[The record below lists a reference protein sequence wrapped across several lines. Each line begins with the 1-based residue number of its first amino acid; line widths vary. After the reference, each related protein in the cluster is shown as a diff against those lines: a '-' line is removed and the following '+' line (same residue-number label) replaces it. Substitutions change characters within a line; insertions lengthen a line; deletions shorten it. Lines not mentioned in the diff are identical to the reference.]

1 MDTMARMAQWNVMPI
16 AKADKSDIIFWSMIL
31 LVALIVMFGV
41 VTYIRKW
48 MSAGESSTGT
58 GFTLSDLRQ
67 LHKQGKMST
76 AEYESA
82 KAILIGGMKK
92 ADAAKLEGP
101 KTSPPAE

>member
-1 MDTMARMAQWNVMPI
+1 VLLAA
-16 AKADKSDIIFWSMIL
+16 ADKSDIVFWSIIL

-48 MSAGESSTGT
+48 MNQGNTSTGT

-67 LHKQGKMST
+67 LHKAGKMST

-92 ADAAKLEGP
+92 EEAAKAAPKEGP
-101 KTSPPAE
+101 RTSPPGFDIGPSKE

>member
-1 MDTMARMAQWNVMPI
+1 VLMAA
-16 AKADKSDIIFWSMIL
+16 ADKSDIIFWSIIL

-48 MSAGESSTGT
+48 MNQGESTAT

-92 ADAAKLEGP
+92 EEAAAKAAPKEGP
-101 KTSPPAE
+101 RTSPPGFDIGPSKE